1 MEKLVCSQCRQPDVP
16 NTSMRRLA
24 VKRGRPVFC
33 GRVCYGLYRRDHPNS
48 MQQARLDY
56 WSSPAVEAK
65 FAKCLDPDYYNSGGF
80 HHKSIQREWKQRVS
94 NV

>member
-1 MEKLVCSQCRQPDVP
+1 
-16 NTSMRRLA
+16 
-24 VKRGRPVFC
+24 
-33 GRVCYGLYRRDHPNS
+33 

-65 FAKCLDPDYYNSGGF
+65 FAKCLDPDYYNNGGF